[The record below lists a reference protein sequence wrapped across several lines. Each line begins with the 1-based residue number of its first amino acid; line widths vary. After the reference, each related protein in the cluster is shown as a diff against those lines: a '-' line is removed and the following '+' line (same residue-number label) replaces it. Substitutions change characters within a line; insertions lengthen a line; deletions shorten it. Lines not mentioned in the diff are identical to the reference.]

1 MNYSV
6 IFQRGARCPHD
17 VHRECAPCFKGG
29 MREVWS
35 ALTEEDFDEMWKAQH
50 FSRTKEDLMDAFQC
64 FFTMDEPPG
73 SLAFIDGV
81 RP

>member
-1 MNYSV
+1 
-6 IFQRGARCPHD
+6 
-17 VHRECAPCFKGG
+17 